1 MKQEFCQTVENVGN
15 RNNFKQSCTIQGKF
29 STIGENFEHYVNSP
43 KQLQAP
49 PLFQV
54 QLPPTQLCSPD
65 ILSNQTCTEVDLVAS
80 SLQTPPIYCDMS
92 LPSSSKHPP
101 FYPPINTVNIEDC
114 TENNIRAQP
123 DGEEPKL
130 SKQELPRIEIC
141 SEIFA
146 EDFSKTPETSSNT
159 PKNSD
164 DLDEMMNQISSDLD
178 YLLNGDSELA
188 LLPEKQHK
196 VSDSSRNISTE
207 FSDKPI
213 CKTNSMRRLSKPHI
227 HIEKIDEEDE
237 EEPETDV
244 VIKGILR
251 TKC

>member
-1 MKQEFCQTVENVGN
+1 M
-15 RNNFKQSCTIQGKF
+15 QGKF
-29 STIGENFEHYVNSP
+29 AANGENFEHYVNSP

-80 SLQTPPIYCDMS
+80 SLQNPPIYCDMS

-101 FYPPINTVNIEDC
+101 FYTSVKTVEDIIESK
-114 TENNIRAQP
+114 IRAQP

-130 SKQELPRIEIC
+130 PQTETPRTEIS
-141 SEIFA
+141 SEIFTD
-146 EDFSKTPETSSNT
+146 DFPETPETASNAT
-159 PKNSD
+159 KCRD
-164 DLDEMMNQISSDLD
+164 DLDEVMNQISSDLD

-188 LLPEKQHK
+188 LLAEKQHK
-196 VSDSSRNISTE
+196 VSDSSRNAE
-207 FSDKPI
+207 FSDKPV

-244 VIKGILR
+244 IIKGILR